1 MKILLVDTYYDN
13 FLKTFYKNNKYKNE
27 SNYEKQITSL
37 LEENFGTSDAYSFF
51 LRKNNIEAKDLI
63 VNCRNLQKT
72 WAENNNL
79 KYSNIDLKVP
89 HKFSKIPF
97 LGKRISSL
105 KILYK
110 IAKEQIKVFKPDI
123 LYCQDISFFSEDI
136 INELKK
142 ETNIKLFVGQIA
154 CPLPPKSFIKPYDL
168 ILTSFPHFVNFLNE
182 DGINCEYFKIGFDKR
197 ILSKFKT
204 SKRDIN
210 FSFVGGISKH
220 HDKAFKTIEYLAKKS
235 TLEIYGYGKGKL
247 PLRSAIRKKHK
258 GEKWGLEMFKILS
271 RTKISFNRHINIAQ
285 NNANNMRLYE
295 ATGMGSLLL
304 TDKKDNLKNL
314 FEIDEEVITYSS
326 KEEALEKYEFF
337 IRNPIEASKIALAGQ
352 ARTLKEHTYEIRMQE
367 LIDILKKY
375 L

>member
-13 FLKTFYKNNKYKNE
+13 FLKTFYKKNKYLNKI
-27 SNYEKQITSL
+27 NYEKQITSL

-63 VNCRNLQKT
+63 VNCRKLQKT
-72 WAENNNL
+72 WAENNNF
-79 KYSNIDLKVP
+79 KYSNIDFKMP

-105 KILYK
+105 KVLYQ
-110 IAKEQIKVFKPDI
+110 IAKEQIKAFKPDV

-142 ETNIKLFVGQIA
+142 ETKIKLFVGQIA

-168 ILTSFPHFVNFLNE
+168 ILTSFPHFVKKLNE
-182 DGINCEYFKIGFDKR
+182 NGISCEYFRIGFDER
-197 ILSKFKT
+197 VLSKFKT
-204 SKRDIN
+204 TKRDIN

-220 HDKAFKTIEYLAKKS
+220 HNRAYKTIEYLSKKS
-235 TLEIYGYGKGKL
+235 NLQIYGYGREKL
-247 PLRSAIRKKHK
+247 PIRSAIRKKHK
-258 GEKWGLEMFKILS
+258 GEKWGLEMFEILL
-271 RTKISFNRHINIAQ
+271 RTKISFNRHINVAE
-285 NNANNMRLYE
+285 NYANNMRLYE

-314 FEIDEEVITYSS
+314 FEIDKELITYTS

-352 ARTLKEHTYEIRMQE
+352 SRTLKEHTYEIRMQE
-367 LIDILKKY
+367 LKEILEKY